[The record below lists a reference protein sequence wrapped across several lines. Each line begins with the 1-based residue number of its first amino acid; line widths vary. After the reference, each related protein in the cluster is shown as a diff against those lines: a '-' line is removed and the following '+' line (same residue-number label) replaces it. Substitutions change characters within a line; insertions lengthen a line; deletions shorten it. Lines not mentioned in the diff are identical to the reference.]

1 MVIDH
6 SSLRFN
12 HLHARTLLTH
22 LLTLQDAHP
31 PKIFAEACLAA
42 LEFIVPMIDSDA
54 HGPYL
59 FNTHKEKLL
68 GVVVAPMDG
77 SVLMK
82 KAILKQQAK
91 QEPEG
96 APPGKKQRRSK
107 PLEPVAAALAIVAD
121 QSSAASSESGTLQ
134 PQVGGAA
141 DGSENATEEPGVVPK
156 PAKKATA
163 ASAGRTLKLQLK
175 VSFIQSPN
183 KNRCYII
190 LFSAGWIAIKITRR
204 RGRLRSE

>member
-77 SVLMK
+77 SVLAK
-82 KAILKQQAK
+82 KAAKQQAK

-141 DGSENATEEPGVVPK
+141 DGSENATEVPGVVPK

-163 ASAGRTLKLQLK
+163 ASAGKTLKLQLK

>member
-12 HLHARTLLTH
+12 HLHARTLLTNM
-22 LLTLQDAHP
+22 LTLADAHP
-31 PKIFAEACLAA
+31 PKIFGEACLAA
-42 LEFIVPMIDSDA
+42 LEFIVPMIESDA

-77 SVLMK
+77 SVLAK
-82 KAILKQQAK
+82 KAAKQQAK

-96 APPGKKQRRSK
+96 APPGKKLRKSK
-107 PLEPVAAALAIVAD
+107 PLEPVAAALEPGAPPLEPGAPPLEPVA
-121 QSSAASSESGTLQ
+121 
-134 PQVGGAA
+134 PGAPPL
-141 DGSENATEEPGVVPK
+141 EPEELGVVPK

>member
-1 MVIDH
+1 M
-6 SSLRFN
+6 
-12 HLHARTLLTH
+12 
-22 LLTLQDAHP
+22 
-31 PKIFAEACLAA
+31 
-42 LEFIVPMIDSDA
+42 PMIDSEA

-59 FNTHKEKLL
+59 FNTHKERLL
-68 GVVVAPMDG
+68 AVVAAPMDG

-82 KAILKQQAK
+82 KAILKREAK

-96 APPGKKQRRSK
+96 APPGKKLRKSK
-107 PLEPVAAALAIVAD
+107 PLEPVAAALEPGAPPLEPGAPPLEPVAPGAPPLEPAT
-121 QSSAASSESGTLQ
+121 SAAPPLA
-134 PQVGGAA
+134 PGAPPL
-141 DGSENATEEPGVVPK
+141 EELGVVPK

>member
-1 MVIDH
+1 
-6 SSLRFN
+6 
-12 HLHARTLLTH
+12 
-22 LLTLQDAHP
+22 
-31 PKIFAEACLAA
+31 
-42 LEFIVPMIDSDA
+42 MIDSDA

-68 GVVVAPMDG
+68 AVVAAPMDG
-77 SVLMK
+77 SVLMR
-82 KAILKQQAK
+82 KAILKREAK

-141 DGSENATEEPGVVPK
+141 DGSENATEVPGVVPK

-163 ASAGRTLKLQLK
+163 ASAGKTLKLQLK